1 MDSRGKLEFPSICRS
16 LRIQHGLTQAK
27 VADAIGVKHSSYGN
41 VESANY
47 VVIGQKKVE
56 ALARLYDLNENDTQQ
71 MINYWKLLPVH
82 EYTSK
87 NRERWKEKNAQRSKA
102 KAHDALWRA
111 AVEAFG
117 IVAGIMFDEQWSP
130 DKCASLCACD
140 KSPGVHPPSANH
152 PSLRC
157 EFCTCLEVLGMPEG
171 WTDLETVTAK
181 LAEHQDKMD
190 GVTGTEE

>member
-1 MDSRGKLEFPSICRS
+1 MSISEKLEFPRLCRHYRMHNNLKLKDVAESIGLRS
-16 LRIQHGLTQAK
+16 YANAEYNNHKTVRIDK
-27 VADAIGVKHSSYGN
+27 VH
-41 VESANY
+41 
-47 VVIGQKKVE
+47 
-56 ALARLYDLNENDTQQ
+56 ALARLYQLGPTETQQ
-71 MINYWKLLPVH
+71 LVAAWEALPVS
-82 EYTSK
+82 EYSQK
-87 NRERWKEKNAQRSKA
+87 QRDKWDKRNAQRSKA
-102 KAHDALWRA
+102 KAHDTLWRA

-130 DKCASLCACD
+130 EKCASLCACD